1 MSIVTTLQKNRAH
14 LTRLTTDAVLVALY
28 VVFATVLTFKIPN
41 FVEVSLASLPILLAA
56 ALFGPLD
63 AAVIALLGSFIEQAT
78 SEYGLSPTT
87 PLWMAPVVLQALV
100 AGLAFFLLR
109 YRAEGK
115 LRVDARLTVTVLLC
129 ELVLTAANTA
139 ALYIDGAIWGW
150 SPAALH
156 ILLPSRLANGL
167 ARAVLTA
174 ILLLLLIPALYRVL
188 PRTKKQ

>member
-28 VVFATVLTFKIPN
+28 VVFATALTFKIPN
-41 FVEVSLASLPILLAA
+41 LIEVSLASLPILLAA
-56 ALFGPLD
+56 ALFGPFD
-63 AAVIALLGSFIEQAT
+63 AAAIALLGSFIEQAT

-100 AGLAFFLLR
+100 AGCVFFLLR
-109 YRAEGK
+109 YRADGH
-115 LRVDARLTVTVLLC
+115 LRANGALIATVLLC
-129 ELVLTAANTA
+129 ELILTAANTA

-156 ILLPSRLANGL
+156 ILLPGRLINGL
-167 ARAVLTA
+167 ARAVITA
-174 ILLLLLIPALYRVL
+174 LLLHLLIPALYRVL
-188 PRTKKQ
+188 PRSKKQ